1 MTAKP
6 TLPNLFFG
14 FMKVGCM
21 AFGGAQAVAR
31 RVMVEERHWLSERD
45 YAELLALAHV
55 LPGPNVGNFAVMFG
69 RREYGLAG
77 AATCVA
83 GFFGLPLCLL
93 VGLVSLYGYVGQ
105 YAQVN
110 AAMHGVAAAAAGLV
124 LGTALRM
131 GTRLKPP
138 PEAIGLALAVLL
150 ASTVF
155 KVPLLLIV
163 AVGAPVGVF
172 AALRRARARTAA
184 PAPPPDRRT
193 PPTDALK
200 RPGDA

>member
-1 MTAKP
+1 MTTTQKP
-6 TLPNLFFG
+6 SLANLFFG

-31 RVMVEERHWLSERD
+31 RVMVEERRWLTERD

-55 LPGPNVGNFAVMFG
+55 LPGPNIGNFAVMFG
-69 RREYGLAG
+69 RREYGLVG
-77 AATCVA
+77 ALACVG

-93 VGLVSLYGYVGQ
+93 VGLVSLYGYFGQ
-105 YAQVN
+105 IAEVN
-110 AAMHGVAAAAAGLV
+110 AAMHGVAAAAAGMV

-150 ASTVF
+150 ASTVL
-155 KVPLLLIV
+155 KVPLPVIV
-163 AVGAPVGVF
+163 LVGAPLGVF
-172 AALRRARARTAA
+172 AALRRARKVRPA
-184 PAPPPDRRT
+184 PAGAQSRQ
-193 PPTDALK
+193 
-200 RPGDA
+200 GDA

>member
-1 MTAKP
+1 MTTQKP
-6 TLPNLFFG
+6 SLPNLFFG

-31 RVMVEERHWLSERD
+31 RVMVEERHWLTERD

-55 LPGPNVGNFAVMFG
+55 LPGPNIGNFAVMFG

-77 AATCVA
+77 ALTCVA

-93 VGLVSLYGYVGQ
+93 VTLVSLYDQFGHIP
-105 YAQVN
+105 QVN

-138 PEAIGLALAVLL
+138 PEAIALALAVLV
-150 ASTVF
+150 ASTVL
-155 KVPLLLIV
+155 KVPLLVIV
-163 AVGAPVGVF
+163 LVGAPLGVF
-172 AALRRARARTAA
+172 AALRRARRAR
-184 PAPPPDRRT
+184 
-193 PPTDALK
+193 
-200 RPGDA
+200 